1 MVCLIAACAALL
13 FLIPAIQEVLP
24 QALVSGLARGGFL
37 FLPVIWIFP
46 VVLITLLCGFLEA
59 KGRREWAVAAIAL
72 LTTIAVVRL
81 VWEVYPVL
89 DRQASARAKWR
100 SNPDSITCVSNDN
113 RSLRYGLSYYAGR
126 SLPDCN

>member
-1 MVCLIAACAALL
+1 M
-13 FLIPAIQEVLP
+13 LP
-24 QALVSGLARGGFL
+24 QALVSGLGRGGFL
-37 FLPVIWIFP
+37 SVPAIWIFP
-46 VVLITLLCGFLEA
+46 VVLITFLCGSLEA
-59 KGRREWAVAAIAL
+59 KGHREWAVGTIAL

-113 RSLRYGLSYYAGR
+113 RSLRYGLSYYSGR
-126 SLPDCN
+126 SLRDCN